1 MYVAMKRLL
10 IISAIITVADL
21 ASFSPITAPA
31 FAQQNA
37 GTPPGQGQTPPGQ
50 VTPPPGRVTPPPG
63 QVRNPPGQDGRGVPA
78 PLLGVGWPALALA
91 GAALAGYRLRQRK
104 RSQRTDEGAAETQL
118 ARE

>member
-10 IISAIITVADL
+10 IISAIITVANL

-31 FAQQNA
+31 FAQQNP
-37 GTPPGQGQTPPGQ
+37 GPPPGQGQTPPGQ
-50 VTPPPGRVTPPPG
+50 VTPPPG

-118 ARE
+118 SRE